1 MYNEMNFRMRIRSA
15 LSAALLAMA
24 LLCGAPGAYAAKPD
38 AAEKAA
44 QAIMDNPDYI
54 YGTGTGPDRQTA
66 MQAALGNMTTKISVN
81 IAASSSLHESET
93 INSDGSIDSNSQMQ
107 LVVKSYSAPANLEGV
122 ETIWLSDKAPEFK
135 AMTYLKRSQVEKM
148 FERRRDNVA
157 NLAREGMRA
166 EEAGKIDLAL
176 RYLYQ
181 AYVVLGSLPDAR
193 TLKVD
198 IDGTERLLSTWIP
211 EQMRD
216 ICAGVKFGIADVSKP
231 DDAGG
236 RTISLMAHY
245 KGEPV
250 TSIGFSYWRGS
261 QGQSPVLIARDGMSE
276 IEVSPTTP
284 LDPLALD
291 IEYRFPDENH
301 LVPEF
306 QPLLEGFNG
315 AGLVPNAHVTLT
327 NSAKELKSD
336 KKETQAFKEAVAAG
350 AREGVTALPRSESQA
365 YAKAIARIVEAI
377 GKKQYGGLSD
387 LFTAEGHDMF
397 DRLIHYG
404 NAKILG
410 QATRDTY
417 EFYPMKER
425 VVCRSIPMQF
435 SFEGGKRKF
444 TEDVTFTFNSDGLIE
459 SLAFGLGSVARKDIF
474 SMQGEAW
481 SDYMKMVVVTFLE
494 NYKTAFALKRL
505 DFIETMFD
513 DDAVIIVGHVVKKA
527 EKRREGDAQ
536 IIENKEH
543 VTYAR
548 KTKAEY
554 MAQLKRCF
562 ASNQFINIR
571 FANTDVG
578 AVDVG
583 EDTYG
588 IQLRQ
593 EYFSSSYGDVG
604 YLYLMVDFLNPD
616 EPIIKVRTWQPE
628 RKPDLTPNLPK
639 DSPYNGIF
647 SNGYFG

>member
-1 MYNEMNFRMRIRSA
+1 MTLILALALPSVWTGVASA
-15 LSAALLAMA
+15 DNRAS
-24 LLCGAPGAYAAKPD
+24 
-38 AAEKAA
+38 KAQQTA
-44 QAIMDNPDYI
+44 DAIMADDSYI
-54 YGTGTGPDRQTA
+54 YGNGVGNDRQEA
-66 MQAALGNMTTKISVN
+66 MQSALADMIGKISVN
-81 IAASSSLHESET
+81 IASSSSYTADET
-93 INSDGSIDSNSQMQ
+93 MHGDGSIDSNNRMSM
-107 LVVKSYSAPANLEGV
+107 VIKSYSAPANLEGV
-122 ETIWLSDKAPEFK
+122 ESVWLSDKAPDFRV
-135 AMTYLKRSQVEKM
+135 MTYLKRSQVEKM

-157 NLAREGMRA
+157 NLVREGIRA
-166 EEAGKIDLAL
+166 EEGGKIDLAL
-176 RYLYQ
+176 RYLYH
-181 AYVVLGSLPDAR
+181 AYAILGSLPDAR
-193 TLKVD
+193 SLTVD
-198 IDGTERLLSTWIP
+198 IDGTPRLLSAWIP

-216 ICAGVKFGIADVSKP
+216 ICAGVRFGIAEVSKP

-236 RTISLMAHY
+236 RTVSIMAHY
-245 KGEPV
+245 KDEPV
-250 TSIGFSYWRGS
+250 TSIGFSYWRGP
-261 QGQSPVLIARDGMSE
+261 QGQSPVLTARDGMSE
-276 IEVSPTTP
+276 IEVGPATP

-306 QPLLEGFNG
+306 EPLLDSFNG
-315 AGLVPNAHVTLT
+315 AGLVPNAHVTLAK
-327 NSAKELKSD
+327 SAKALKSD
-336 KKETQAFKEAVAAG
+336 KQETKAFKEAVSAG
-350 AREGVTALPRSESQA
+350 ADEGISVTSKEESA
-365 YAKAIARIVEAI
+365 PCVGAMEKIVYAIVN
-377 GKKQYGGLSD
+377 KKYDGIKE
-387 LFTAEGHDMF
+387 LFTDEGYSMF
-397 DRLIHYG
+397 ESLIHYG
-404 NAKILG
+404 NARILG
-410 QATRDTY
+410 KATRDTY
-417 EFYPMKER
+417 GFYPMKDR
-425 VVCRSIPMQF
+425 TVCRSIPMQF

-494 NYKTAFALKRL
+494 NYRTAFALKRL

-527 EKRREGDAQ
+527 EKRRVGDAE

-548 KTKAEY
+548 KSKAEY
-554 MAQLKRCF
+554 LAQLKRCF
-562 ASNQFINIR
+562 ASNQFVNIR
-571 FANTDVG
+571 FANTEVG

-639 DSPYNGIF
+639 DSPYSGIF

>member
-1 MYNEMNFRMRIRSA
+1 MKRNLITLTLALALPSLWGGMAFAAGSSKADLAAQKIIEDDSYVHGIGVGADRQEAMQSA
-15 LSAALLAMA
+15 LADMI
-24 LLCGAPGAYAAKPD
+24 G
-38 AAEKAA
+38 
-44 QAIMDNPDYI
+44 
-54 YGTGTGPDRQTA
+54 
-66 MQAALGNMTTKISVN
+66 KISVN
-81 IAASSSLHESET
+81 ITSSSSYTGSESL
-93 INSDGSIDSNSQMQ
+93 NADGSTDSKSQMQ
-107 LVVKSYSAPANLEGV
+107 TMIKSYSAPANLEGV
-122 ETIWLSDKAPEFK
+122 ESLWLSDKAPDFRV
-135 AMTYLKRSQVEKM
+135 MTYLKRTEVEKM
-148 FERRRDNVA
+148 FERRRDNVS
-157 NLAREGMRA
+157 NLVREGMRA
-166 EEAGKIDLAL
+166 EDGGKIDLAL

-181 AYVVLGSLPDAR
+181 AYVILGSLPDSRSFKAN
-193 TLKVD
+193 
-198 IDGTERLLSTWIP
+198 IDGTQRLLSTWIP

-216 ICAGVKFGIADVSKP
+216 ICANVKFGIAEVSKP

-236 RTISLMAHY
+236 RTVSIMAHY

-261 QGQSPVLIARDGMSE
+261 QGQSPILTARDGMSE
-276 IEVSPTTP
+276 IEITPTTP

-306 QPLLEGFNG
+306 QPLLEAFNG
-315 AGLVPNAHVTLT
+315 AGLVQNAHVSLT
-327 NSAKELKSD
+327 ENARGLKTD
-336 KKETQAFKEAVAAG
+336 KKEALAFKEAVSAG
-350 AREGVTALPRSESQA
+350 ASEGINVVSREECAPYVGAMEQIVN
-365 YAKAIARIVEAI
+365 AILN
-377 GKKQYGGLSD
+377 KKYVGIKD
-387 LFTAEGHDMF
+387 LFTEEGYNMF
-397 DRLIHYG
+397 ESLIHYG

-410 QATRDTY
+410 KATRDTY
-417 EFYPMKER
+417 GFYPMKER

-444 TEDVTFTFNSDGLIE
+444 TEDVTFTFNEEGLVE

-474 SMQGEAW
+474 AMEGEAW
-481 SDYMKMVVVTFLE
+481 TDYMKMVVATFLE

-513 DDAVIIVGHVVKKA
+513 DDAVIIVGHVVKKL
-527 EKRREGDAQ
+527 EKRREGDAN

-548 KTKAEY
+548 KTKTEY
-554 MAQLKRCF
+554 IDQLKRCF
-562 ASNQFINIR
+562 NSNQFINIR

>member
-1 MYNEMNFRMRIRSA
+1 MKRFVMTLILALALPSVWTGVASA
-15 LSAALLAMA
+15 DNRAS
-24 LLCGAPGAYAAKPD
+24 
-38 AAEKAA
+38 KAQQTA
-44 QAIMDNPDYI
+44 DAIMADDSYI
-54 YGTGTGPDRQTA
+54 YGNGVGNDRQEA
-66 MQAALGNMTTKISVN
+66 MQSALADMIGKISVN
-81 IAASSSLHESET
+81 IASSSSYTADET
-93 INSDGSIDSNSQMQ
+93 MHGDGSIDSNNRMSM
-107 LVVKSYSAPANLEGV
+107 VIKSYSAPANLEGV
-122 ETIWLSDKAPEFK
+122 ESVWLSDKAPDFRV
-135 AMTYLKRSQVEKM
+135 MTYLKRSQVEKM

-157 NLAREGMRA
+157 NLVREGIRA
-166 EEAGKIDLAL
+166 EEGGKIDLAL
-176 RYLYQ
+176 RYLYH
-181 AYVVLGSLPDAR
+181 AYAILGSLPDAR
-193 TLKVD
+193 SLTVD
-198 IDGTERLLSTWIP
+198 IDGTPRLLSAWIP

-216 ICAGVKFGIADVSKP
+216 ICAGVRFGIAEVSKP

-236 RTISLMAHY
+236 RTVSIMAHY
-245 KGEPV
+245 KDEPV
-250 TSIGFSYWRGS
+250 TSIGFSYWRGP
-261 QGQSPVLIARDGMSE
+261 QGQSPVLTARDGMSE
-276 IEVSPTTP
+276 IEVGPATP

-306 QPLLEGFNG
+306 EPLLDSFNG
-315 AGLVPNAHVTLT
+315 AGLVPNAHVTLAK
-327 NSAKELKSD
+327 SAKALKSD
-336 KKETQAFKEAVAAG
+336 KQETKAFKEAVSAG
-350 AREGVTALPRSESQA
+350 ADEGISVTSKEESA
-365 YAKAIARIVEAI
+365 PCVGAMEKIVYAIVN
-377 GKKQYGGLSD
+377 KKYDGIKE
-387 LFTAEGHDMF
+387 LFTDEGYSMF
-397 DRLIHYG
+397 ESLIHYG
-404 NAKILG
+404 NARILG
-410 QATRDTY
+410 KATRDTY
-417 EFYPMKER
+417 GFYPMKDR
-425 VVCRSIPMQF
+425 TVCRSIPMQF

-494 NYKTAFALKRL
+494 NYRTAFALKRL

-527 EKRREGDAQ
+527 EKRRVGDAE

-548 KTKAEY
+548 KSKAEY
-554 MAQLKRCF
+554 LAQLKRCF
-562 ASNQFINIR
+562 ASNQFVNIR
-571 FANTDVG
+571 FANTEVG

-616 EPIIKVRTWQPE
+616 EPIIKIRTWQPE

-639 DSPYNGIF
+639 DSPYSGIF

>member
-1 MYNEMNFRMRIRSA
+1 MILALALPSVWTGVASA
-15 LSAALLAMA
+15 DNRAS
-24 LLCGAPGAYAAKPD
+24 
-38 AAEKAA
+38 KAQQTA
-44 QAIMDNPDYI
+44 DAIMADDSYI
-54 YGTGTGPDRQTA
+54 YGNGVGNDRQEA
-66 MQAALGNMTTKISVN
+66 MQSALADMIGKISVN
-81 IAASSSLHESET
+81 IASSSSYTADET
-93 INSDGSIDSNSQMQ
+93 MHGDGSIDSNNRMSM
-107 LVVKSYSAPANLEGV
+107 VIKSYSAPANLEGV
-122 ETIWLSDKAPEFK
+122 ESVWLSDKAPDFRV
-135 AMTYLKRSQVEKM
+135 MTYLKRSQVEKM

-157 NLAREGMRA
+157 NLVREGIRA
-166 EEAGKIDLAL
+166 EEGGKIDLAL
-176 RYLYQ
+176 RYLYH
-181 AYVVLGSLPDAR
+181 AYAILGSLPDAR
-193 TLKVD
+193 SLTVD
-198 IDGTERLLSTWIP
+198 IDGTPRLLSAWIP

-216 ICAGVKFGIADVSKP
+216 ICAGVRFGIAEVSKP

-236 RTISLMAHY
+236 RTVSIMAHY
-245 KGEPV
+245 KDEPV
-250 TSIGFSYWRGS
+250 TSIGFSYWRGP
-261 QGQSPVLIARDGMSE
+261 QGQSPVLTARDGMSE
-276 IEVSPTTP
+276 IEVGPATP

-306 QPLLEGFNG
+306 EPLLDSFNG
-315 AGLVPNAHVTLT
+315 AGLVPNAHVTLAK
-327 NSAKELKSD
+327 SAKALKSD
-336 KKETQAFKEAVAAG
+336 KQETKAFKEAVSAG
-350 AREGVTALPRSESQA
+350 ADEGISVTSKEESA
-365 YAKAIARIVEAI
+365 PCVGAMEKIVYAIVN
-377 GKKQYGGLSD
+377 KKYDGIKE
-387 LFTAEGHDMF
+387 LFTDEGYSMF
-397 DRLIHYG
+397 ESLIHYG
-404 NAKILG
+404 NARILG
-410 QATRDTY
+410 KATRDTY
-417 EFYPMKER
+417 GFYPMKDR
-425 VVCRSIPMQF
+425 TVCRSIPMQF

-474 SMQGEAW
+474 SMQGDAW

-494 NYKTAFALKRL
+494 NYRTAFALKRL

-527 EKRREGDAQ
+527 EKRRVGDAE

-548 KTKAEY
+548 KSKTEY
-554 MAQLKRCF
+554 LAQLKRCF
-562 ASNQFINIR
+562 ASNQFVNIR
-571 FANTDVG
+571 FANTEVG

-639 DSPYNGIF
+639 DSPYSGIF

>member
-1 MYNEMNFRMRIRSA
+1 MTLILALALPSVWTGVASA
-15 LSAALLAMA
+15 DNRAS
-24 LLCGAPGAYAAKPD
+24 
-38 AAEKAA
+38 KAQQTA
-44 QAIMDNPDYI
+44 DAIMADDSYI
-54 YGTGTGPDRQTA
+54 YGNGVGNDRQEA
-66 MQAALGNMTTKISVN
+66 MQSALADMIGKISVN
-81 IAASSSLHESET
+81 IASSSSYTADET
-93 INSDGSIDSNSQMQ
+93 MHGDGSIDSNNRMSM
-107 LVVKSYSAPANLEGV
+107 VIKSYSAPANLEGV
-122 ETIWLSDKAPEFK
+122 ESVWLSDKAPDFRV
-135 AMTYLKRSQVEKM
+135 MTYLKRSQVEKM

-157 NLAREGMRA
+157 NLVREGIRA
-166 EEAGKIDLAL
+166 EEGGKIDLAL
-176 RYLYQ
+176 RYLYH
-181 AYVVLGSLPDAR
+181 AYAILGSLPDAR
-193 TLKVD
+193 SLTVD
-198 IDGTERLLSTWIP
+198 IDGTPRLLSAWIP

-216 ICAGVKFGIADVSKP
+216 ICAGVRFGIAEVSKP

-236 RTISLMAHY
+236 RTVSIMAHY
-245 KGEPV
+245 KDEPV
-250 TSIGFSYWRGS
+250 TSIGFSYWRGP
-261 QGQSPVLIARDGMSE
+261 QGQSPVLTARDGMSE
-276 IEVSPTTP
+276 IEVGPATP

-306 QPLLEGFNG
+306 EPLLDSFNG
-315 AGLVPNAHVTLT
+315 AGLVPNAHVTLAK
-327 NSAKELKSD
+327 SAKALKSD
-336 KKETQAFKEAVAAG
+336 KQETKAFKEAVSAG
-350 AREGVTALPRSESQA
+350 ADEGISVTSKEESA
-365 YAKAIARIVEAI
+365 PCVGAMEKIVYAIVN
-377 GKKQYGGLSD
+377 KKYDGIKE
-387 LFTAEGHDMF
+387 LFTDEGYSMF
-397 DRLIHYG
+397 ESLIHYG
-404 NAKILG
+404 NARILG
-410 QATRDTY
+410 KATRDTY
-417 EFYPMKER
+417 GFYPMKDR
-425 VVCRSIPMQF
+425 TVCRSIPMQF

-474 SMQGEAW
+474 SMQGDAW

-494 NYKTAFALKRL
+494 NYRTAFALKRL

-527 EKRREGDAQ
+527 EKRRVGDAE

-548 KTKAEY
+548 KSKTEY
-554 MAQLKRCF
+554 LAQLKRCF
-562 ASNQFINIR
+562 ASNQFVNIR
-571 FANTDVG
+571 FANTEVG

-639 DSPYNGIF
+639 DSPYSGIF

>member
-1 MYNEMNFRMRIRSA
+1 MILALALPSVWTGVASA
-15 LSAALLAMA
+15 DNRAS
-24 LLCGAPGAYAAKPD
+24 
-38 AAEKAA
+38 KAQQTA
-44 QAIMDNPDYI
+44 DAIMADDSYI
-54 YGTGTGPDRQTA
+54 YGNGVGNDRQEA
-66 MQAALGNMTTKISVN
+66 MQSALADMIGKISVN
-81 IAASSSLHESET
+81 IASSSSYTADET
-93 INSDGSIDSNSQMQ
+93 MHGDGSIDSNNRMSM
-107 LVVKSYSAPANLEGV
+107 VIKSYSAPANLEGV
-122 ETIWLSDKAPEFK
+122 ESVWLSDKAPDFRV
-135 AMTYLKRSQVEKM
+135 MTYLKRSQVEKM

-157 NLAREGMRA
+157 NLVREGIRA
-166 EEAGKIDLAL
+166 EEGGKIDLAL
-176 RYLYQ
+176 RYLYH
-181 AYVVLGSLPDAR
+181 AYAILGSLPDAR
-193 TLKVD
+193 SLTVD
-198 IDGTERLLSTWIP
+198 IDGTPRLLSAWIP

-216 ICAGVKFGIADVSKP
+216 ICAGVRFGIAEVSKP

-236 RTISLMAHY
+236 RTVSIMAHY
-245 KGEPV
+245 KDEPV
-250 TSIGFSYWRGS
+250 TSIGFSYWRGP
-261 QGQSPVLIARDGMSE
+261 QGQSPVLTARDGMSE
-276 IEVSPTTP
+276 IEVGPATP

-306 QPLLEGFNG
+306 EPLLDSFNG
-315 AGLVPNAHVTLT
+315 AGLVPNAHVTLAK
-327 NSAKELKSD
+327 SAKALKSD
-336 KKETQAFKEAVAAG
+336 KQETKAFKEAVSAG
-350 AREGVTALPRSESQA
+350 ADEGISVTSKEESA
-365 YAKAIARIVEAI
+365 PCVGAMEKIVYAIVN
-377 GKKQYGGLSD
+377 KKYDGIKE
-387 LFTAEGHDMF
+387 LFTDEGYSMF
-397 DRLIHYG
+397 ESLIHYG
-404 NAKILG
+404 NARILG
-410 QATRDTY
+410 KATRDTY
-417 EFYPMKER
+417 GFYPMKDR
-425 VVCRSIPMQF
+425 TVCRSIPMQF

-494 NYKTAFALKRL
+494 NYRTAFALKRL

-527 EKRREGDAQ
+527 EKRRVGDAE

-548 KTKAEY
+548 KSKTEY
-554 MAQLKRCF
+554 LAQLKRCF
-562 ASNQFINIR
+562 ASNQFVNIR
-571 FANTDVG
+571 FANTEVG

-639 DSPYNGIF
+639 DSPYSGIF

>member
-1 MYNEMNFRMRIRSA
+1 MKKTIIALISAIVLSSLWGGKALAYSRLSKQEEAANKIMNS
-15 LSAALLAMA
+15 
-24 LLCGAPGAYAAKPD
+24 G
-38 AAEKAA
+38 
-44 QAIMDNPDYI
+44 DYLF
-54 YGTGTGPDRQTA
+54 GTGTGSDRQEA
-66 MQAALGNMTTKISVN
+66 MQAALAEMIGKISVN
-81 IAASSSLHESET
+81 IQSSSDYSAKDVMRA
-93 INSDGSIDSNSQMQ
+93 DGSLDSQSSMST
-107 LVVKSYSAPANLEGV
+107 VIKSYSAPANLEGV
-122 ETIWLSDKAPEFK
+122 ESIWLSDKAPEYK
-135 AMTYLKRSQVEKM
+135 VMTYLRHSQVEKM
-148 FERRRDNVA
+148 FERRRDNIS
-157 NLAREGMRA
+157 NLVREGMRA

-181 AYVVLGSLPDAR
+181 AYVILGSLPDAR
-193 TLKVD
+193 TFKTNV
-198 IDGTERLLSTWIP
+198 DGTPRLLTTWIP

-216 ICAGVKFGIADVSKP
+216 ICANVRFGIAEVSKP

-236 RTISLMAHY
+236 RTVSIMAHY
-245 KGEPV
+245 KGKPA

-261 QGQSPVLIARDGMSE
+261 QGQSPIITARDGMAE
-276 IEVSPTTP
+276 IEVGPTTP
-284 LDPLALD
+284 LDPLALGV
-291 IEYRFPDENH
+291 EYRFADENH

-306 QPLLEGFNG
+306 QPLLEAFNG
-315 AGLVPNAHVTLT
+315 AGLVPDSHVTLAET
-327 NSAKELKSD
+327 AKALKSD
-336 KKETQAFKEAVAAG
+336 KKEAQAFKEALAAG
-350 AREGVTALPRSESQA
+350 AHEGISVVSKTESA
-365 YAKAIARIVEAI
+365 GYVGAMEKIVYSI
-377 GKKQYGGLSD
+377 INRNYSGIRN
-387 LFTAEGHDMF
+387 LFTEEGFGMF
-397 DRLIHYG
+397 ENLIHYG

-410 QATRDTY
+410 KATRDTY

-444 TEDVTFTFNSDGLIE
+444 TEDVTFTFNQDGLIE
-459 SLAFGLGSVARKDIF
+459 SLAFGLGSEARKDVF
-474 SMQGEAW
+474 AMQGEAW

-505 DFIETMFD
+505 DFIETLFD
-513 DDAVIIVGHVVKKA
+513 DDAVIIVGHVVRKLEKK
-527 EKRREGDAQ
+527 REGDTN

-554 MAQLKRCF
+554 MEQLKRCF

-571 FANTDVG
+571 FANTEVG

-616 EPIIKVRTWQPE
+616 EPVIKVRTWQPE

>member
-1 MYNEMNFRMRIRSA
+1 MKRFVMTLILALALPSVWTGVASA
-15 LSAALLAMA
+15 DNRAS
-24 LLCGAPGAYAAKPD
+24 
-38 AAEKAA
+38 KAQQTA
-44 QAIMDNPDYI
+44 DAIMADDSYI
-54 YGTGTGPDRQTA
+54 YGNGVGNDRQEA
-66 MQAALGNMTTKISVN
+66 MQSALADMIGKISVN
-81 IAASSSLHESET
+81 IASSSSYTADET
-93 INSDGSIDSNSQMQ
+93 MHGDGSIDSNNRMSM
-107 LVVKSYSAPANLEGV
+107 VIKSYSAPANLEGV
-122 ETIWLSDKAPEFK
+122 ESVWLSDKAPDFRV
-135 AMTYLKRSQVEKM
+135 MTYLKRSQVEKM

-157 NLAREGMRA
+157 NLVREGIRA
-166 EEAGKIDLAL
+166 EEGGKIDLAL
-176 RYLYQ
+176 RYLYH
-181 AYVVLGSLPDAR
+181 AYAILGSLPDAR
-193 TLKVD
+193 SLTVD
-198 IDGTERLLSTWIP
+198 IDGTPRLLSAWIP

-216 ICAGVKFGIADVSKP
+216 ICAGVRFGIAEVSKP

-236 RTISLMAHY
+236 RTVSIMAHY
-245 KGEPV
+245 KDEPV
-250 TSIGFSYWRGS
+250 TSIGFSYWRGP
-261 QGQSPVLIARDGMSE
+261 QGQSPVLTARDGMSE
-276 IEVSPTTP
+276 IEVGPATP

-306 QPLLEGFNG
+306 EPLLDSFNG
-315 AGLVPNAHVTLT
+315 AGLVPNAHVTLAK
-327 NSAKELKSD
+327 SAKALKSD
-336 KKETQAFKEAVAAG
+336 KQETKAFKEAVSAG
-350 AREGVTALPRSESQA
+350 ADEGISVTSKEESA
-365 YAKAIARIVEAI
+365 PCVGAMEKIVYAIVN
-377 GKKQYGGLSD
+377 KKYDGIKE
-387 LFTAEGHDMF
+387 LFTDEGYSMF
-397 DRLIHYG
+397 ESLIHYG
-404 NAKILG
+404 NARILG
-410 QATRDTY
+410 KATRDTY
-417 EFYPMKER
+417 GFYPMKDR
-425 VVCRSIPMQF
+425 TVCRSIPMQF

-494 NYKTAFALKRL
+494 NYRTAFALKRL

-527 EKRREGDAQ
+527 EKRRVGDAE

-548 KTKAEY
+548 KSKAEY
-554 MAQLKRCF
+554 LAQLKRCL
-562 ASNQFINIR
+562 ASNQFVNIR
-571 FANTDVG
+571 FANTEVG

-639 DSPYNGIF
+639 DSPYSGIF

>member
-1 MYNEMNFRMRIRSA
+1 MIMGIKSMVSGVVLVVSLFCSGTASA
-15 LSAALLAMA
+15 DRQSPANQEN
-24 LLCGAPGAYAAKPD
+24 
-38 AAEKAA
+38 AE
-44 QAIMDNPDYI
+44 AIMANDDYI
-54 YGTGTGPDRQTA
+54 YGIGIGGDRQTA
-66 MQAALGNMTTKISVN
+66 MQMALADMTSKISVN
-81 IAASSSLHESET
+81 ISSSASLSESEN
-93 INSDGSIDSNSQMQ
+93 ISNDGSIDSQTQMRM
-107 LVVKSYSAPANLEGV
+107 VVKSYSAPANLEGV
-122 ETIWLSDKAPEFK
+122 ESIWLCEQAPEYK
-135 AMTYLKRSQVEKM
+135 VMTYLKRTDVEKM

-157 NLAREGMRA
+157 NLVREGMRA
-166 EEAGKIDLAL
+166 EDAGKIDLAL

-181 AYVVLGSLPDAR
+181 AYVVLGSLPDSR
-193 TLKVD
+193 TFTVD
-198 IDGTERLLSTWIP
+198 IDGSKRLLSTWIP

-216 ICAGVKFGIADVSKP
+216 ICAEVKFGIADVSKP

-261 QGQSPVLIARDGMSE
+261 QGQSPILTARDGMSE

-284 LDPLALD
+284 LNPLALD
-291 IEYRFPDENH
+291 IEYRFEDENH

-306 QPLLEGFNG
+306 QPLLEVFNG
-315 AGLVPNAHVTLT
+315 AGLVPNAHVALT
-327 NSAKELKSD
+327 NNAKDLKSD
-336 KKETQAFKEAVAAG
+336 KKEAQAFKEAVAAG
-350 AREGVTALPRSESQA
+350 TREGVVALPHEKSLA
-365 YAKAIARIVEAI
+365 YAKAISRIVEAI
-377 GKKQYGGLSD
+377 STHHYSGLDD
-387 LFTAEGHDMF
+387 LFTAEGYDMF

-404 NAKILG
+404 NARILG
-410 QATRDTY
+410 KATRETY

-435 SFEGGKRKF
+435 NFEGGKRKF
-444 TEDVTFTFNSDGLIE
+444 TEDVTFTFNSEGLIE

-474 SMQGEAW
+474 SMRGEAW

-494 NYKTAFALKRL
+494 NYKTAVALKRL

-527 EKRREGDAQ
+527 TTRRIGDAQ
-536 IIENKEH
+536 IIDNKEH

-548 KTKAEY
+548 KTKSEY

-639 DSPYNGIF
+639 NSPYNGIF

>member
-1 MYNEMNFRMRIRSA
+1 MKRFVMTLILALALPSVWTGVASA
-15 LSAALLAMA
+15 DNRAS
-24 LLCGAPGAYAAKPD
+24 
-38 AAEKAA
+38 KAQQTA
-44 QAIMDNPDYI
+44 DAIMADDSYI
-54 YGTGTGPDRQTA
+54 YGNGVGNDHQEA
-66 MQAALGNMTTKISVN
+66 MQSALADMIGKISVN
-81 IAASSSLHESET
+81 IASSSSYTADET
-93 INSDGSIDSNSQMQ
+93 MHGDGSIDSNNRMSM
-107 LVVKSYSAPANLEGV
+107 VIKSYSAPANLEGV
-122 ETIWLSDKAPEFK
+122 ESVWLSDKAPDFRV
-135 AMTYLKRSQVEKM
+135 MTYLKRSQVEKM

-157 NLAREGMRA
+157 NLVREGIRA
-166 EEAGKIDLAL
+166 EEGGKIDLAL
-176 RYLYQ
+176 RYLYH
-181 AYVVLGSLPDAR
+181 AYAILGSLPDAR
-193 TLKVD
+193 SLTVD
-198 IDGTERLLSTWIP
+198 IDGTPRLLSAWIP

-216 ICAGVKFGIADVSKP
+216 ICAGVRFGIAEVSKP

-236 RTISLMAHY
+236 RTVSIMAHY
-245 KGEPV
+245 KDEPV
-250 TSIGFSYWRGS
+250 TSIGFSYWRGP
-261 QGQSPVLIARDGMSE
+261 QGQSPVLTARDGMSE
-276 IEVSPTTP
+276 IEVGPATP

-306 QPLLEGFNG
+306 EPLLDSFNG
-315 AGLVPNAHVTLT
+315 AGLVPNAHVTLAK
-327 NSAKELKSD
+327 SAKALKSD
-336 KKETQAFKEAVAAG
+336 KQETKAFKEAVSAG
-350 AREGVTALPRSESQA
+350 ADEGISVTSKEESA
-365 YAKAIARIVEAI
+365 PCVGAMEKIVYAIVN
-377 GKKQYGGLSD
+377 KKYDGIKE
-387 LFTAEGHDMF
+387 LFTDEGYSMF
-397 DRLIHYG
+397 ESLIHYG
-404 NAKILG
+404 NARILG
-410 QATRDTY
+410 KATRDTY
-417 EFYPMKER
+417 GFYPMKDR
-425 VVCRSIPMQF
+425 TVCRSIPMQF

-494 NYKTAFALKRL
+494 NYRTAFALKRL

-527 EKRREGDAQ
+527 EKRRVGDAE

-548 KTKAEY
+548 KSKAEY
-554 MAQLKRCF
+554 LAQLKRCF
-562 ASNQFINIR
+562 ASNQFVNIR
-571 FANTDVG
+571 FANTEVG

-639 DSPYNGIF
+639 DSPYSGIF

>member
-1 MYNEMNFRMRIRSA
+1 MTLILALALPSVWTGVASA
-15 LSAALLAMA
+15 DNRAS
-24 LLCGAPGAYAAKPD
+24 
-38 AAEKAA
+38 KAQQTA
-44 QAIMDNPDYI
+44 DAIMADDSYI
-54 YGTGTGPDRQTA
+54 YGNGVGNDRQEA
-66 MQAALGNMTTKISVN
+66 MQSALADMIGKISVN
-81 IAASSSLHESET
+81 IASSSSYTADET
-93 INSDGSIDSNSQMQ
+93 MHGDGSIDSNNRMSM
-107 LVVKSYSAPANLEGV
+107 VIKSYSAPANLEGV
-122 ETIWLSDKAPEFK
+122 ESVWLSDKAPDFRV
-135 AMTYLKRSQVEKM
+135 MTYLKRSQVEKM

-157 NLAREGMRA
+157 NLVREGIRA
-166 EEAGKIDLAL
+166 EEGGKIDLAL
-176 RYLYQ
+176 RYLYH
-181 AYVVLGSLPDAR
+181 AYAILGSLPDAR
-193 TLKVD
+193 SLTVD
-198 IDGTERLLSTWIP
+198 IDGTPRLLSAWIP

-216 ICAGVKFGIADVSKP
+216 ICAGVRFGIAEVSKP

-236 RTISLMAHY
+236 RTVSIMAHY
-245 KGEPV
+245 KDEPV
-250 TSIGFSYWRGS
+250 TSIGFSYWRGP
-261 QGQSPVLIARDGMSE
+261 QGQSPVLTARDGMSE
-276 IEVSPTTP
+276 IEVGPATP

-306 QPLLEGFNG
+306 EPLLDSFNG
-315 AGLVPNAHVTLT
+315 AGLVPNAHVTLAK
-327 NSAKELKSD
+327 SAKALKSD
-336 KKETQAFKEAVAAG
+336 KQETKAFKEAVSAG
-350 AREGVTALPRSESQA
+350 ADEGISVTSKEESA
-365 YAKAIARIVEAI
+365 PCVGAMEKIVYAIVN
-377 GKKQYGGLSD
+377 KKYDGIKE
-387 LFTAEGHDMF
+387 LFTDEGYSMF
-397 DRLIHYG
+397 ESLIHYG
-404 NAKILG
+404 NARILG
-410 QATRDTY
+410 KATRDTY
-417 EFYPMKER
+417 GFYPMKDR
-425 VVCRSIPMQF
+425 AVCRSIPMQF

-494 NYKTAFALKRL
+494 NYRTAFALKRL

-527 EKRREGDAQ
+527 EKRRVGDAE

-548 KTKAEY
+548 KSKAEY
-554 MAQLKRCF
+554 LAQLKRCF
-562 ASNQFINIR
+562 ASNQFVNIR
-571 FANTDVG
+571 FANTEVG

-639 DSPYNGIF
+639 DSPYSGIF

>member
-1 MYNEMNFRMRIRSA
+1 MYAVSA
-15 LSAALLAMA
+15 PW
-24 LLCGAPGAYAAKPD
+24 GGTAYAGNRNEQ
-38 AAEKAA
+38 AEQTA
-44 QAIMDNPDYI
+44 QKIMDDDNYL
-54 YGTGTGPDRQTA
+54 YGTGTGADRQEA
-66 MQAALGNMTTKISVN
+66 MQAALSEMIGKISVN
-81 IAASSSLHESET
+81 ISSSSTYTADET
-93 INSDGSIDSNSQMQ
+93 MHGDGSIDSNNRMQM
-107 LVVKSYSAPANLEGV
+107 VIKSYSAPANLEGV
-122 ETIWLSDKAPEFK
+122 ESIWLSDKSPEFRV
-135 AMTYLKRSQVEKM
+135 MTYLKRSQVEKM

-157 NLAREGMRA
+157 NLVREGIRA
-166 EEAGKIDLAL
+166 EEGGKIDLAL

-181 AYVVLGSLPDAR
+181 AYAILGSLPDSR
-193 TLKVD
+193 SLTVD
-198 IDGTERLLSTWIP
+198 IDGTPRLLSTWIP

-216 ICAGVKFGIADVSKP
+216 ICAGVTFGIAEVSKP

-236 RTISLMAHY
+236 RTVSIMAHY

-250 TSIGFSYWRGS
+250 TSVGFSYWRGP
-261 QGQSPVLIARDGMSE
+261 QGQSPVITARDGMSE
-276 IEVSPTTP
+276 IEVGPTTP

-306 QPLLEGFNG
+306 EPLLDSFNG
-315 AGLVPNAHVTLT
+315 AGLVPNAHVTLAE
-327 NSAKELKSD
+327 NAKALKSD
-336 KKETQAFKEAVAAG
+336 KQETKAFKEAVSAG
-350 AREGVTALPRSESQA
+350 AHEGISVVSKEESAA
-365 YAKAIARIVEAI
+365 YVGAMESIVYAIVNKNYAGI
-377 GKKQYGGLSD
+377 KK
-387 LFTAEGHDMF
+387 LFTEEGYSMF
-397 DRLIHYG
+397 ESLIHYG
-404 NAKILG
+404 NARILG
-410 QATRDTY
+410 KATRDTY
-417 EFYPMKER
+417 GFYPMKDR
-425 VVCRSIPMQF
+425 TVCRSIPMQF

-459 SLAFGLGSVARKDIF
+459 SLAFGLGSVAREDIF
-474 SMQGEAW
+474 AMQGEAW

-494 NYKTAFALKRL
+494 NYRTAFALKRL

-527 EKRREGDAQ
+527 EKRRVGDAQ

-554 MAQLKRCF
+554 LAQLKRCF
-562 ASNQFINIR
+562 ASNQFVNIR
-571 FANTDVG
+571 FANTEVG

>member
-1 MYNEMNFRMRIRSA
+1 MILALALPSVWTGVASA
-15 LSAALLAMA
+15 DNRAS
-24 LLCGAPGAYAAKPD
+24 
-38 AAEKAA
+38 KAQQTA
-44 QAIMDNPDYI
+44 DAIMADDSYI
-54 YGTGTGPDRQTA
+54 YGNGVGNDRQEA
-66 MQAALGNMTTKISVN
+66 MQSALADMIGKISVN
-81 IAASSSLHESET
+81 IASSSSYTADET
-93 INSDGSIDSNSQMQ
+93 MHGDGSIDSNNRMSM
-107 LVVKSYSAPANLEGV
+107 VIKSYSAPANLEGV
-122 ETIWLSDKAPEFK
+122 ESVWLSDKAPDFRV
-135 AMTYLKRSQVEKM
+135 MTYLKRSQVEKM

-157 NLAREGMRA
+157 NLVREGIRA
-166 EEAGKIDLAL
+166 EEGGKIDLAL
-176 RYLYQ
+176 RYLYH
-181 AYVVLGSLPDAR
+181 AYAILGSLPDAR
-193 TLKVD
+193 SLTVD
-198 IDGTERLLSTWIP
+198 IDGTPRLLSAWIP

-216 ICAGVKFGIADVSKP
+216 ICAGVRFGIAEVSKP

-236 RTISLMAHY
+236 RTVSIMAHY
-245 KGEPV
+245 KDEPV
-250 TSIGFSYWRGS
+250 TSIGFSYWRGP
-261 QGQSPVLIARDGMSE
+261 QGQSPVLTARDGMSE
-276 IEVSPTTP
+276 IEVGPATP

-306 QPLLEGFNG
+306 EPLLDSFNG
-315 AGLVPNAHVTLT
+315 AGLVPNAHVTLAK
-327 NSAKELKSD
+327 SAKALKSD
-336 KKETQAFKEAVAAG
+336 KQETKAFKEAVSAG
-350 AREGVTALPRSESQA
+350 ADEGISVTSKEESA
-365 YAKAIARIVEAI
+365 PCVGAMEKIVYAIVN
-377 GKKQYGGLSD
+377 KKYDGIKE
-387 LFTAEGHDMF
+387 LFTDEGYSMF
-397 DRLIHYG
+397 ESLIHYG
-404 NAKILG
+404 NARILG
-410 QATRDTY
+410 KATRDTY
-417 EFYPMKER
+417 GFYPMKDR
-425 VVCRSIPMQF
+425 TVCRSIPMQF

-474 SMQGEAW
+474 SMQGDAW

-494 NYKTAFALKRL
+494 NYRTAFALKRL

-527 EKRREGDAQ
+527 EKRRVGDAE

-548 KTKAEY
+548 KSKTEY
-554 MAQLKRCF
+554 LAQLKRCF
-562 ASNQFINIR
+562 ASNQFVNIR
-571 FANTDVG
+571 FANTEVG

-604 YLYLMVDFLNPD
+604 YLYLMVDYLNPD

-639 DSPYNGIF
+639 DSPYSGIF

>member
-1 MYNEMNFRMRIRSA
+1 MIKTKVITLIALVMASFAGSHASA
-15 LSAALLAMA
+15 DTPLT
-24 LLCGAPGAYAAKPD
+24 
-38 AAEKAA
+38 AAEQKA
-44 QAIMDNPDYI
+44 QRIMESDGYL
-54 YGTGTGPDRQTA
+54 YGMGTGADRQEA
-66 MQAALGNMTTKISVN
+66 MQYALHDMISKISVN
-81 IAASSSLHESET
+81 ISSSSSMSSTET
-93 INSDGSIDSNSQMQ
+93 LGSDGVLDSQNRMQM
-107 LVVKSYSAPANLEGV
+107 VIKSYSAPANLEGV
-122 ETIWLSDKAPEFK
+122 ESLWLSDKAPEYK
-135 AMTYLKRSQVEKM
+135 VMTYLKRSEVEKM

-157 NLAREGMRA
+157 NLVREGMRA
-166 EEAGKIDLAL
+166 EEAGKIDFAL

-181 AYVVLGSLPDAR
+181 AYAILGSLPDAR

-198 IDGTERLLSTWIP
+198 VDGTPRLLSTWIP

-216 ICAGVKFGIADVSKP
+216 ICAGVRFGIAEISKP

-236 RTISLMAHY
+236 RRISIMAHY
-245 KGEPV
+245 KDEPV
-250 TSIGFSYWRGS
+250 TSVGFSYWRGP
-261 QGQSPVLIARDGMSE
+261 QGQSPILTARDGMSE

-291 IEYRFPDENH
+291 IEYRFADENH

-306 QPLLEGFNG
+306 QPLLDSFNG
-315 AGLVPNAHVTLT
+315 AGLVPNAHVTLAE
-327 NSAKELKSD
+327 NAKALKVD
-336 KKETQAFKEAVAAG
+336 KKETNAFQEAIAAG
-350 AREGVTALPRSESQA
+350 ANEGVTSLAASMSKD
-365 YAKAIARIVEAI
+365 YAKAVERIVKAVETR
-377 GKKQYGGLSD
+377 QYAGLQD
-387 LFTAEGHDMF
+387 LFTQEGFEMF

-410 QATRDTY
+410 KATRDTY

-435 SFEGGKRKF
+435 SFEGGKRRF
-444 TEDVTFTFNSDGLIE
+444 TEDVTFTFNQDGLIE

-474 SMQGEAW
+474 AMQGEAW

-527 EKRREGDAQ
+527 GKQRVGDVN
-536 IIENKEH
+536 IIENQEH
-543 VTYAR
+543 VTYAL
-548 KTKAEY
+548 KTKSEY
-554 MAQLKRCF
+554 IEQLKRCF

-571 FANTDVG
+571 FANTEVG

-639 DSPYNGIF
+639 GSKYNGIF

>member
-1 MYNEMNFRMRIRSA
+1 MILALALPSVWTGVASA
-15 LSAALLAMA
+15 DNRAS
-24 LLCGAPGAYAAKPD
+24 
-38 AAEKAA
+38 KAQQTA
-44 QAIMDNPDYI
+44 DAIMADDSYI
-54 YGTGTGPDRQTA
+54 YGNGVGNDRQEA
-66 MQAALGNMTTKISVN
+66 MQSALADMIGKISVN
-81 IAASSSLHESET
+81 IASSSSYTADET
-93 INSDGSIDSNSQMQ
+93 MHGDGSIDSNNRMSM
-107 LVVKSYSAPANLEGV
+107 VIKSYSAPANLEGV
-122 ETIWLSDKAPEFK
+122 ESVWLSDKAPDFRV
-135 AMTYLKRSQVEKM
+135 MTYLKRSQVEKM

-157 NLAREGMRA
+157 NLVREGIRA
-166 EEAGKIDLAL
+166 EEGGKIDLAL
-176 RYLYQ
+176 RYLYH
-181 AYVVLGSLPDAR
+181 AYAILGSLPDAR
-193 TLKVD
+193 SLTVD
-198 IDGTERLLSTWIP
+198 IDGTPRLLSAWIP

-216 ICAGVKFGIADVSKP
+216 ICAGVRFGIAEVSKP

-236 RTISLMAHY
+236 RTVSIMAHY
-245 KGEPV
+245 KDEPV
-250 TSIGFSYWRGS
+250 TSIGFSYWRGP
-261 QGQSPVLIARDGMSE
+261 QGQSPVLTARDGMSE
-276 IEVSPTTP
+276 IEVGPATP

-306 QPLLEGFNG
+306 EPLLDSFNG
-315 AGLVPNAHVTLT
+315 AGLVPNAHVTLAK
-327 NSAKELKSD
+327 SAKALKSD
-336 KKETQAFKEAVAAG
+336 KQETKAFKEAVSAG
-350 AREGVTALPRSESQA
+350 ADEGISVTSKEESA
-365 YAKAIARIVEAI
+365 PCVGAMEKIVYAIVN
-377 GKKQYGGLSD
+377 KKYDGIKE
-387 LFTAEGHDMF
+387 LFTDEGYSMF
-397 DRLIHYG
+397 ESLIHYG
-404 NAKILG
+404 NARILG
-410 QATRDTY
+410 KATRDTY
-417 EFYPMKER
+417 GFYPMKDR
-425 VVCRSIPMQF
+425 AVCRSIPMQF

-494 NYKTAFALKRL
+494 NYRTAFALKRL

-527 EKRREGDAQ
+527 EKRRVGDAE

-548 KTKAEY
+548 KSKAEY
-554 MAQLKRCF
+554 LAQLKRCF
-562 ASNQFINIR
+562 ASNQFVNIR
-571 FANTDVG
+571 FANTEVG

-639 DSPYNGIF
+639 DSPYSGIF

>member
-1 MYNEMNFRMRIRSA
+1 
-15 LSAALLAMA
+15 
-24 LLCGAPGAYAAKPD
+24 
-38 AAEKAA
+38 
-44 QAIMDNPDYI
+44 
-54 YGTGTGPDRQTA
+54 
-66 MQAALGNMTTKISVN
+66 
-81 IAASSSLHESET
+81 
-93 INSDGSIDSNSQMQ
+93 
-107 LVVKSYSAPANLEGV
+107 
-122 ETIWLSDKAPEFK
+122 
-135 AMTYLKRSQVEKM
+135 M

-157 NLAREGMRA
+157 NLVREGIRA
-166 EEAGKIDLAL
+166 EEGGKIDLAL
-176 RYLYQ
+176 RYLYH
-181 AYVVLGSLPDAR
+181 AYVILGSLPDAR
-193 TLKVD
+193 SFEAK
-198 IDGTERLLSTWIP
+198 IDGTPRLLSTWIP

-216 ICAGVKFGIADVSKP
+216 ICANVRFGIAEVSKP

-236 RTISLMAHY
+236 KTVSIMAHY
-245 KGEPV
+245 KAEPA

-261 QGQSPVLIARDGMSE
+261 QGQSPVITARDGMAE
-276 IEVSPTTP
+276 IEVTPTTP

-306 QPLLEGFNG
+306 QPLLEAFNG
-315 AGLVPNAHVTLT
+315 AGFIPNAHVSLT
-327 NSAKELKSD
+327 DNAKGLKSD
-336 KKETQAFKEAVAAG
+336 KKEAQAFKEAVSAG
-350 AREGVTALPRSESQA
+350 AHEGIQVTSKVESSTFVGSMEKIV
-365 YAKAIARIVEAI
+365 YAIVN
-377 GKKQYGGLSD
+377 KNYTGLHD
-387 LFTAEGHDMF
+387 LFTEEGYKMF
-397 DRLIHYG
+397 ESLIHYG

-410 QATRDTY
+410 KATRDTY

-425 VVCRSIPMQF
+425 TVCRSIPMQF

-444 TEDVTFTFNSDGLIE
+444 TEDVTFTFNKEGLIE

-474 SMQGEAW
+474 SMEGEAW

-494 NYKTAFALKRL
+494 NYKTAYALKRL

-513 DDAVIIVGHVVKKA
+513 DDAVIIIGHVVKKL
-527 EKRREGDAQ
+527 EKKRDGDAN

-554 MAQLKRCF
+554 IEQLKRCF
-562 ASNQFINIR
+562 KSNQFINIR

>member
-1 MYNEMNFRMRIRSA
+1 MKRFVMTLILALALPSVWTGVASA
-15 LSAALLAMA
+15 DNRAS
-24 LLCGAPGAYAAKPD
+24 
-38 AAEKAA
+38 KAQQTA
-44 QAIMDNPDYI
+44 DAIMADDSYI
-54 YGTGTGPDRQTA
+54 YGNGVGNDRQEA
-66 MQAALGNMTTKISVN
+66 MQSALADMIGKISVN
-81 IAASSSLHESET
+81 IASSSSYTADET
-93 INSDGSIDSNSQMQ
+93 MHGDGSIDSNNRMSM
-107 LVVKSYSAPANLEGV
+107 VIKSYSAPANLEGV
-122 ETIWLSDKAPEFK
+122 ESVWLSDKAPDFRV
-135 AMTYLKRSQVEKM
+135 MTYLKRSQVEKM

-157 NLAREGMRA
+157 NLVREGIRA
-166 EEAGKIDLAL
+166 EEGGKIDLAL
-176 RYLYQ
+176 RYLYH
-181 AYVVLGSLPDAR
+181 AYAILGSLPDAR
-193 TLKVD
+193 SLTVD
-198 IDGTERLLSTWIP
+198 IDGTPRLLSAWIP

-216 ICAGVKFGIADVSKP
+216 ICAGVRFGIAEVSKP

-236 RTISLMAHY
+236 RTVSIMAHY
-245 KGEPV
+245 KDEPV
-250 TSIGFSYWRGS
+250 TSIGFSYWRGP
-261 QGQSPVLIARDGMSE
+261 QGQSPVLTARDGMSE
-276 IEVSPTTP
+276 IEVGPATP

-306 QPLLEGFNG
+306 EPLLDSFNG
-315 AGLVPNAHVTLT
+315 AGLVPNAHVTLAK
-327 NSAKELKSD
+327 SAKALKSD
-336 KKETQAFKEAVAAG
+336 KQETKAFKEAVSAG
-350 AREGVTALPRSESQA
+350 ADEGISVTSKEESA
-365 YAKAIARIVEAI
+365 PCVGAMEKIVYAIVN
-377 GKKQYGGLSD
+377 KKYDGIKE
-387 LFTAEGHDMF
+387 LFTDEGYSMF
-397 DRLIHYG
+397 ESLIHYG
-404 NAKILG
+404 NARILG
-410 QATRDTY
+410 KATRDTY
-417 EFYPMKER
+417 GFYPMKDR
-425 VVCRSIPMQF
+425 TVCRSIPMQF

-494 NYKTAFALKRL
+494 NYRTAFALKRL

-527 EKRREGDAQ
+527 EKRRVGDAE

-548 KTKAEY
+548 KSKAEY
-554 MAQLKRCF
+554 LAQLKRCF
-562 ASNQFINIR
+562 ASNQFVNIR
-571 FANTDVG
+571 FANTEVG

-639 DSPYNGIF
+639 DSPYSGIF

>member
-1 MYNEMNFRMRIRSA
+1 MKRKI
-15 LSAALLAMA
+15 LTLVAAIAMSSLCGGMAMA
-24 LLCGAPGAYAAKPD
+24 DRLSQ
-38 AAEKAA
+38 AEQTA
-44 QAIMDNPDYI
+44 QKIMEDDNYL
-54 YGTGTGPDRQTA
+54 YGVGVGSDRQEA
-66 MQAALGNMTTKISVN
+66 MQGALADMIAKISVN
-81 IAASSSLHESET
+81 ISSSSSYSANESM
-93 INSDGSIDSNSQMQ
+93 NADGSLDSKMNMQ
-107 LVVKSYSAPANLEGV
+107 IVIKSYSAPANLEGV
-122 ETIWLSDKAPEFK
+122 ESIWLSDKAPEFRVV
-135 AMTYLKRSQVEKM
+135 TYLKQSQVEKM
-148 FERRRDNVA
+148 FERRRDNVS
-157 NLAREGMRA
+157 NLVREGMRA

-181 AYVVLGSLPDAR
+181 AYVILGSLPDAR
-193 TLKVD
+193 SFHTK
-198 IDGTERLLSTWIP
+198 IDGTPRLLYTWIP

-216 ICAGVKFGIADVSKP
+216 ICANVKFGIAEVSKP

-236 RTISLMAHY
+236 KTVSIMAHY
-245 KGEPV
+245 KDEPV
-250 TSIGFSYWRGS
+250 TSLGFSYWRGS
-261 QGQSPVLIARDGMSE
+261 QGQSPIITARDGMSE
-276 IEVSPTTP
+276 IEVTPTTP

-301 LVPEF
+301 LIPEF
-306 QPLLEGFNG
+306 QPLLEAFNG
-315 AGLVPNAHVTLT
+315 AGMVPNAHVSLAE
-327 NSAKELKSD
+327 NAKGLKSD
-336 KKETQAFKEAVAAG
+336 KKEAQAFKEAVSAG
-350 AREGVTALPRSESQA
+350 AHEGINVVSKTESSQFVGSME
-365 YAKAIARIVEAI
+365 KIVFSI
-377 GKKQYGGLSD
+377 VNKNYSGLKP
-387 LFTAEGHDMF
+387 LFTEEGYKMF
-397 DRLIHYG
+397 ESLIHYG

-410 QATRDTY
+410 KATRDTY
-417 EFYPMKER
+417 EFYPMKDR

-444 TEDVTFTFNSDGLIE
+444 TEDVTFTFNKDGLIE

-474 SMQGEAW
+474 SMEGEAW
-481 SDYMKMVVVTFLE
+481 TDYMKMVVVTFLE

-513 DDAVIIVGHVVKKA
+513 DDAVIIVGHVVKKL
-527 EKRREGDAQ
+527 EKRREGDAN

-554 MAQLKRCF
+554 IDQLKRCF

>member
-1 MYNEMNFRMRIRSA
+1 MILALALPSVWTGVASA
-15 LSAALLAMA
+15 DNRAS
-24 LLCGAPGAYAAKPD
+24 
-38 AAEKAA
+38 KAQQTA
-44 QAIMDNPDYI
+44 DAIMADDSYI
-54 YGTGTGPDRQTA
+54 YGNGVGNDRQEA
-66 MQAALGNMTTKISVN
+66 MQSALADMIGKISVN
-81 IAASSSLHESET
+81 IASSSSYTADET
-93 INSDGSIDSNSQMQ
+93 MHGDGSIDSNNRMSM
-107 LVVKSYSAPANLEGV
+107 VIKSYSAPANLEGV
-122 ETIWLSDKAPEFK
+122 ESVWLSDKAPDFRV
-135 AMTYLKRSQVEKM
+135 MTYLKRSQVEKM

-157 NLAREGMRA
+157 NLVREGIRA
-166 EEAGKIDLAL
+166 EEGGKIDLAL
-176 RYLYQ
+176 RYLYH
-181 AYVVLGSLPDAR
+181 AYAILGSLPDAR
-193 TLKVD
+193 SLTVD
-198 IDGTERLLSTWIP
+198 IDGTPRLLSAWIP

-216 ICAGVKFGIADVSKP
+216 ICAGVRFGIAEVSKP

-236 RTISLMAHY
+236 RTVSIMAHY
-245 KGEPV
+245 KDEPV
-250 TSIGFSYWRGS
+250 TSIGFSYWRGP
-261 QGQSPVLIARDGMSE
+261 QGQSPVLTARDGMSE
-276 IEVSPTTP
+276 IEVGPATP

-306 QPLLEGFNG
+306 EPLLDSFNG
-315 AGLVPNAHVTLT
+315 AGLVPNAHVTLAK
-327 NSAKELKSD
+327 SAKALKSD
-336 KKETQAFKEAVAAG
+336 KQETKAFKEAVSAG
-350 AREGVTALPRSESQA
+350 ADEGISVTSKEESA
-365 YAKAIARIVEAI
+365 PCVGAMEKIVYAIVN
-377 GKKQYGGLSD
+377 KKYDGIKE
-387 LFTAEGHDMF
+387 LFTDEGYSMF
-397 DRLIHYG
+397 ESLIHYG
-404 NAKILG
+404 NARILG
-410 QATRDTY
+410 KATRDTY
-417 EFYPMKER
+417 GFYPMKDR
-425 VVCRSIPMQF
+425 TVCRSIPMQF

-494 NYKTAFALKRL
+494 NYRTAFALKRL

-527 EKRREGDAQ
+527 EKRRVGDAE

-548 KTKAEY
+548 KSKAEY
-554 MAQLKRCF
+554 LAQLKRCF
-562 ASNQFINIR
+562 ASNQFVNIR
-571 FANTDVG
+571 FANTEVG

-639 DSPYNGIF
+639 DSPYSGIF

>member
-1 MYNEMNFRMRIRSA
+1 MKRFVMTLILALALPSVWTGVASA
-15 LSAALLAMA
+15 DNRAS
-24 LLCGAPGAYAAKPD
+24 
-38 AAEKAA
+38 KAQQTA
-44 QAIMDNPDYI
+44 DAIMADDSYI
-54 YGTGTGPDRQTA
+54 YGNGVGNDRQEA
-66 MQAALGNMTTKISVN
+66 MQSALADMIGKISVN
-81 IAASSSLHESET
+81 IASSSSYTADET
-93 INSDGSIDSNSQMQ
+93 MHGDGSIDSNNRMSM
-107 LVVKSYSAPANLEGV
+107 VIKSYSAPANLEGV
-122 ETIWLSDKAPEFK
+122 ESVWLSDKAPDFRV
-135 AMTYLKRSQVEKM
+135 MTYLKRSQVEKM

-157 NLAREGMRA
+157 NLVREGIRA
-166 EEAGKIDLAL
+166 EEGGKIDLAL
-176 RYLYQ
+176 RYLYH
-181 AYVVLGSLPDAR
+181 AYAILGSLPDAR
-193 TLKVD
+193 SLTVD
-198 IDGTERLLSTWIP
+198 IDGTPRLLSAWIP

-216 ICAGVKFGIADVSKP
+216 ICAGVRFGIAEVSKP

-236 RTISLMAHY
+236 RTVSIMAHY
-245 KGEPV
+245 KDEPV
-250 TSIGFSYWRGS
+250 TSIGFSYWRGP
-261 QGQSPVLIARDGMSE
+261 QGQSPVLTARDGMSE
-276 IEVSPTTP
+276 IEVGPATP

-306 QPLLEGFNG
+306 EPLLDSFNG
-315 AGLVPNAHVTLT
+315 AGLVPNAHVTLAK
-327 NSAKELKSD
+327 SAKALKSD
-336 KKETQAFKEAVAAG
+336 KQETKAFKEAVSAG
-350 AREGVTALPRSESQA
+350 ADEGISVTSKEESA
-365 YAKAIARIVEAI
+365 PCVGAMEKIVYAIVN
-377 GKKQYGGLSD
+377 KKYDGIKE
-387 LFTAEGHDMF
+387 LFTDEGYSMF
-397 DRLIHYG
+397 ESLIHYG
-404 NAKILG
+404 NARILG
-410 QATRDTY
+410 KATRDTY
-417 EFYPMKER
+417 GFYPMKDR
-425 VVCRSIPMQF
+425 TVCRSIPMQF

-474 SMQGEAW
+474 SMQGDAW

-494 NYKTAFALKRL
+494 NYRTAFALKRL

-527 EKRREGDAQ
+527 EKRRVGDAE

-548 KTKAEY
+548 KSKTEY
-554 MAQLKRCF
+554 LAQLKRCF
-562 ASNQFINIR
+562 ASNQFVNIR
-571 FANTDVG
+571 FANTEVG

-639 DSPYNGIF
+639 DSPYSGIF

>member
-1 MYNEMNFRMRIRSA
+1 MIGKKAITIIALVMASLAGSHASA
-15 LSAALLAMA
+15 E
-24 LLCGAPGAYAAKPD
+24 APLT
-38 AAEKAA
+38 AAEQNA
-44 QAIMDNPDYI
+44 QKIMDNDSYL
-54 YGTGTGPDRQTA
+54 YGVGTGADRQEA
-66 MQAALGNMTTKISVN
+66 MQFALHDMISKISVN
-81 IAASSSLHESET
+81 ISSSSSYTGSET
-93 INSDGSIDSNSQMQ
+93 MRSDGSMDSQNRMQM
-107 LVVKSYSAPANLEGV
+107 VIKSYSAPANLEGV
-122 ETIWLSDKAPEFK
+122 ESIWLSDKAPEYK
-135 AMTYLKRSQVEKM
+135 VMTYLKRSEVEKM

-157 NLAREGMRA
+157 NLVREGMRA
-166 EEAGKIDLAL
+166 EEAGKIDFAL
-176 RYLYQ
+176 RYLYH
-181 AYVVLGSLPDAR
+181 AYVILGSLPDAR
-193 TLKVD
+193 TMKVD
-198 IDGTERLLSTWIP
+198 VDGTPRLLSTWIP

-216 ICAGVKFGIADVSKP
+216 ICAGVRFGIAEVSKP

-236 RTISLMAHY
+236 RTVSIMAHY

-250 TSIGFSYWRGS
+250 TSVGFSYWRGP
-261 QGQSPVLIARDGMSE
+261 QGQSPILTARDGMSE

-306 QPLLEGFNG
+306 QPLLDAFNG
-315 AGLVPNAHVTLT
+315 AGLVPNAHVTLAE
-327 NSAKELKSD
+327 NAKALKSD
-336 KKETQAFKEAVAAG
+336 KKETNAFNEAIAAG
-350 AREGVTALPRSESQA
+350 AREGVTAMENGHSKE
-365 YAKAIARIVEAI
+365 YAKAIDRIVKAVET
-377 GKKQYGGLSD
+377 KQYGGLKD
-387 LFTAEGHDMF
+387 LFTDEGYDMF

-410 QATRDTY
+410 RATRDTY
-417 EFYPMKER
+417 DFYPMKER

-444 TEDVTFTFNSDGLIE
+444 TEDVTFTFNQEGLIE
-459 SLAFGLGSVARKDIF
+459 SMAFGLGSVARKDIF
-474 SMQGEAW
+474 AMQGEAW

-513 DDAVIIVGHVVKKA
+513 DDAVIIIGHVVKKLD
-527 EKRREGDAQ
+527 KRRDGDAN

-543 VTYAR
+543 VTYAL

-554 MAQLKRCF
+554 MDQLKRCF
-562 ASNQFINIR
+562 ASNQFINIQ
-571 FANTDVG
+571 FANTEVG

-639 DSPYNGIF
+639 GSKYNGIF

>member
-1 MYNEMNFRMRIRSA
+1 MKRKLLTLA
-15 LSAALLAMA
+15 LAIVLPSLWGGMAFAAHLS
-24 LLCGAPGAYAAKPD
+24 K
-38 AAEKAA
+38 AEETA
-44 QAIMDNPDYI
+44 QKIMDDDNYL
-54 YGTGTGPDRQTA
+54 YGTGVGSDRQEA
-66 MQAALGNMTTKISVN
+66 MQAALSDMIGKISVN
-81 IAASSSLHESET
+81 ITSSTTLTGSET
-93 INSDGSIDSNSQMQ
+93 LNADGSIDSQSQMQ
-107 LVVKSYSAPANLEGV
+107 TMIKSYSAPANLEGV
-122 ETIWLSDKAPEFK
+122 ESIWLSDKAPDFRV
-135 AMTYLKRSQVEKM
+135 MTYLKRTEVEKM

-157 NLAREGMRA
+157 NLVREGMRA
-166 EEAGKIDLAL
+166 EETGKIDLAL

-181 AYVVLGSLPDAR
+181 AYVILGSLPNSRSFEAN
-193 TLKVD
+193 
-198 IDGTERLLSTWIP
+198 IDGTPRLLSTWIP

-216 ICAGVKFGIADVSKP
+216 ICANVRFGIAEVSKP

-236 RTISLMAHY
+236 KTVSIMAHY

-261 QGQSPVLIARDGMSE
+261 QGQSPILTARDGMSE
-276 IEVSPTTP
+276 IEVTPTTP

-306 QPLLEGFNG
+306 QPLLEAFNG
-315 AGLVPNAHVTLT
+315 AGLVPNAHVSLT
-327 NSAKELKSD
+327 ENAKGLKSD
-336 KKETQAFKEAVAAG
+336 KKEAQAFKEAVSAG
-350 AREGVTALPRSESQA
+350 AHEGISITSKEESSPLVGSME
-365 YAKAIARIVEAI
+365 KIVYSI
-377 GKKQYGGLSD
+377 VNKKYTGLQE
-387 LFTAEGHDMF
+387 LFTEEGYQMF
-397 DRLIHYG
+397 ESLIHYG

-410 QATRDTY
+410 KATRETY
-417 EFYPMKER
+417 EFYPMKDR
-425 VVCRSIPMQF
+425 IVCRSIPMQF

-444 TEDVTFTFNSDGLIE
+444 TEDVTFTFNKDGLIE

-474 SMQGEAW
+474 SMEGEAW

-527 EKRREGDAQ
+527 EKRHVGDTQ

-554 MAQLKRCF
+554 MEQLKRCF

>member
-1 MYNEMNFRMRIRSA
+1 MKRFVMTLILALALPSVWTGVASA
-15 LSAALLAMA
+15 DNRAS
-24 LLCGAPGAYAAKPD
+24 
-38 AAEKAA
+38 KAQQTA
-44 QAIMDNPDYI
+44 DAIMADDSYI
-54 YGTGTGPDRQTA
+54 YGNGVGNDRQEA
-66 MQAALGNMTTKISVN
+66 MQSALADMIGKISVN
-81 IAASSSLHESET
+81 IASSSSYTADET
-93 INSDGSIDSNSQMQ
+93 MHGDGSIDSNNRMSM
-107 LVVKSYSAPANLEGV
+107 VIKSYSAPANLEGV
-122 ETIWLSDKAPEFK
+122 ESVWLSDKAPDFRV
-135 AMTYLKRSQVEKM
+135 MTYLKRSQVEKM

-157 NLAREGMRA
+157 NLVREGIRA
-166 EEAGKIDLAL
+166 EEGGKIDLAL
-176 RYLYQ
+176 RYLYH
-181 AYVVLGSLPDAR
+181 AYAILGSLPDAR
-193 TLKVD
+193 SLTVD
-198 IDGTERLLSTWIP
+198 IDGTPRLLSAWIP

-216 ICAGVKFGIADVSKP
+216 ICAGVRFGIAEVSKP

-236 RTISLMAHY
+236 RTVSIMAHY
-245 KGEPV
+245 KDEPV
-250 TSIGFSYWRGS
+250 TSIGFSYWRGP
-261 QGQSPVLIARDGMSE
+261 QGQSPVLTARDGMSE
-276 IEVSPTTP
+276 IEVGPATP

-306 QPLLEGFNG
+306 EPLLDSFNG
-315 AGLVPNAHVTLT
+315 AGLVPNAHVTLAK
-327 NSAKELKSD
+327 SAKALKSD
-336 KKETQAFKEAVAAG
+336 KQETKAFKEAVSAG
-350 AREGVTALPRSESQA
+350 ADEGISVTSKEESA
-365 YAKAIARIVEAI
+365 PCVGAMEKIVYAIVN
-377 GKKQYGGLSD
+377 KKYDGIKE
-387 LFTAEGHDMF
+387 LFTDEGYSMF
-397 DRLIHYG
+397 ESLIHYG
-404 NAKILG
+404 NARILG
-410 QATRDTY
+410 KATRDTY
-417 EFYPMKER
+417 GFYPMKDR
-425 VVCRSIPMQF
+425 TVCRSIPMQF

-494 NYKTAFALKRL
+494 NYRTAFALKRL

-527 EKRREGDAQ
+527 EKRRVGDAE

-548 KTKAEY
+548 KSKTEY
-554 MAQLKRCF
+554 LAQLKRCF
-562 ASNQFINIR
+562 ASNQFVNIR
-571 FANTDVG
+571 FANTEVG

-639 DSPYNGIF
+639 DSPYSGIF

>member
-1 MYNEMNFRMRIRSA
+1 MKRKLLTLA
-15 LSAALLAMA
+15 LAFALPSFWGGIAMA
-24 LLCGAPGAYAAKPD
+24 ERLSQ
-38 AAEKAA
+38 AEQTA
-44 QAIMDNPDYI
+44 QQIMQNPDYLH
-54 YGTGTGPDRQTA
+54 GVGVGADRQEA
-66 MQAALGNMTTKISVN
+66 MQGALADMIAKISVN
-81 IAASSSLHESET
+81 ISSSSSYSANESM
-93 INSDGSIDSNSQMQ
+93 NADGSLDSKMNMQ
-107 LVVKSYSAPANLEGV
+107 TVIKSYSAPANLEGV
-122 ETIWLSDKAPEFK
+122 ESIWLSDKAPEFRVV
-135 AMTYLKRSQVEKM
+135 TYLKQSQVEKM
-148 FERRRDNVA
+148 FERRRDNVS
-157 NLAREGMRA
+157 NLVREGMRA

-181 AYVVLGSLPDAR
+181 AYVILGSLPDAR
-193 TLKVD
+193 SFQAK
-198 IDGTERLLSTWIP
+198 IDGTPRPLFTWIP

-216 ICAGVKFGIADVSKP
+216 ICANVKFGIAEVSKP

-236 RTISLMAHY
+236 KTVSIMAHY

-250 TSIGFSYWRGS
+250 TSLGFSYWRGS
-261 QGQSPVLIARDGMSE
+261 QGQSPIITVRDGISE
-276 IEVSPTTP
+276 IEVTPTTP

-301 LVPEF
+301 LIPEF
-306 QPLLEGFNG
+306 QPLLEAFNG
-315 AGLVPNAHVTLT
+315 AGMVPNAHISLT
-327 NSAKELKSD
+327 ENAKGLKSD
-336 KKETQAFKEAVAAG
+336 KKEAQAFKEAVSAG
-350 AREGVTALPRSESQA
+350 AHEGINIVSKNESSP
-365 YAKAIARIVEAI
+365 YVGVMEKIVYSI
-377 GKKQYGGLSD
+377 VNKNYSGLKP
-387 LFTAEGHDMF
+387 LFTEEGYKMF
-397 DRLIHYG
+397 ESLIHYG

-410 QATRDTY
+410 KATRDTY

-444 TEDVTFTFNSDGLIE
+444 TEDVTFTFNKDGLIE

-474 SMQGEAW
+474 AMEGEAW
-481 SDYMKMVVVTFLE
+481 TDYMKMVVVTFLE

-513 DDAVIIVGHVVKKA
+513 DDAVIIVGHVVKKL
-527 EKRREGDAQ
+527 EKRREGDTN

-554 MAQLKRCF
+554 IDQLKRCF

-639 DSPYNGIF
+639 ESPYNGIF

>member
-1 MYNEMNFRMRIRSA
+1 MILALALPSVWTGVASA
-15 LSAALLAMA
+15 DNRAS
-24 LLCGAPGAYAAKPD
+24 
-38 AAEKAA
+38 KAQQTA
-44 QAIMDNPDYI
+44 DAIMADDSYI
-54 YGTGTGPDRQTA
+54 YGNGVGNDRQEA
-66 MQAALGNMTTKISVN
+66 MQSALADMIGKISVN
-81 IAASSSLHESET
+81 IASSSSYTADET
-93 INSDGSIDSNSQMQ
+93 MHGDGSIDSNNRMSM
-107 LVVKSYSAPANLEGV
+107 VIKSYSAPANLEGV
-122 ETIWLSDKAPEFK
+122 ESVWLSDKAPDFRV
-135 AMTYLKRSQVEKM
+135 MTYLKRSQVEKM

-157 NLAREGMRA
+157 NLVREGIRA
-166 EEAGKIDLAL
+166 EEGGKIDLAL
-176 RYLYQ
+176 RYLYH
-181 AYVVLGSLPDAR
+181 AYAILGSLPDAR
-193 TLKVD
+193 SLTVD
-198 IDGTERLLSTWIP
+198 IDGTPRLLSAWIP

-216 ICAGVKFGIADVSKP
+216 ICAGVRFGIAEVSKP

-236 RTISLMAHY
+236 RTVSIMAHY
-245 KGEPV
+245 KDEPV
-250 TSIGFSYWRGS
+250 TSIGFSYWRGP
-261 QGQSPVLIARDGMSE
+261 QGQSPVLTARDGMSE
-276 IEVSPTTP
+276 IEVGPATP

-306 QPLLEGFNG
+306 EPLLDSFNG
-315 AGLVPNAHVTLT
+315 AGLVPNAHVTLAK
-327 NSAKELKSD
+327 SAKALKSD
-336 KKETQAFKEAVAAG
+336 KQETKAFKEAVSAG
-350 AREGVTALPRSESQA
+350 ADEGISVTSKEESA
-365 YAKAIARIVEAI
+365 PCVGAMEKIVYAIVN
-377 GKKQYGGLSD
+377 KKYDGIKE
-387 LFTAEGHDMF
+387 LFTDEGYSMF
-397 DRLIHYG
+397 ESLIHYG
-404 NAKILG
+404 NARILG
-410 QATRDTY
+410 KATRDTY
-417 EFYPMKER
+417 GFYPMKDR
-425 VVCRSIPMQF
+425 TVCRSIPMQF

-474 SMQGEAW
+474 AMQGEAW

-494 NYKTAFALKRL
+494 NYRTAFALKRL

-527 EKRREGDAQ
+527 EKRRVGDAE

-554 MAQLKRCF
+554 LAQLKRCF
-562 ASNQFINIR
+562 ASNQFVNIR
-571 FANTDVG
+571 FANTEVG

-639 DSPYNGIF
+639 DSPYSGIF

>member
-1 MYNEMNFRMRIRSA
+1 MTLILALALPSVWTGVASA
-15 LSAALLAMA
+15 DNRAS
-24 LLCGAPGAYAAKPD
+24 
-38 AAEKAA
+38 KAQQTA
-44 QAIMDNPDYI
+44 DAIMADDSYI
-54 YGTGTGPDRQTA
+54 YGNGVGNDRQEA
-66 MQAALGNMTTKISVN
+66 MQSALADMIGKISVN
-81 IAASSSLHESET
+81 IASSSSYTADET
-93 INSDGSIDSNSQMQ
+93 MHGDGSIDSNNRMSM
-107 LVVKSYSAPANLEGV
+107 VIKSYSAPANLEGV
-122 ETIWLSDKAPEFK
+122 ESVWLSDKAPDFRV
-135 AMTYLKRSQVEKM
+135 MTYLKRSQVEKM

-157 NLAREGMRA
+157 NLVREGIRA
-166 EEAGKIDLAL
+166 EEGGKIDLAL
-176 RYLYQ
+176 RYLYH
-181 AYVVLGSLPDAR
+181 AYAILGSLPDAR
-193 TLKVD
+193 SLTVD
-198 IDGTERLLSTWIP
+198 IDGTPRLLSAWIP

-216 ICAGVKFGIADVSKP
+216 ICAGVRFGIAEVSKP

-236 RTISLMAHY
+236 RTVSIMAHY
-245 KGEPV
+245 KDEPV
-250 TSIGFSYWRGS
+250 TSIGFSYWRGP
-261 QGQSPVLIARDGMSE
+261 QGQSPVLTARDGMSE
-276 IEVSPTTP
+276 IEVGPATP

-306 QPLLEGFNG
+306 EPLLDSFNG
-315 AGLVPNAHVTLT
+315 AGLVPNAHVTLAK
-327 NSAKELKSD
+327 SAKALKSD
-336 KKETQAFKEAVAAG
+336 KQETKAFKEAVSAG
-350 AREGVTALPRSESQA
+350 ADEGISVTSKEESA
-365 YAKAIARIVEAI
+365 PCVGAMEKIVYAIVN
-377 GKKQYGGLSD
+377 KKYDGIKE
-387 LFTAEGHDMF
+387 LFTDEGYSMF
-397 DRLIHYG
+397 ESLIHYG
-404 NAKILG
+404 NARILG
-410 QATRDTY
+410 KATRDTY
-417 EFYPMKER
+417 GFYPMKDR
-425 VVCRSIPMQF
+425 TVCRSIPMQF

-494 NYKTAFALKRL
+494 NYRTAFALKRL

-527 EKRREGDAQ
+527 EKRRVGDAE

-548 KTKAEY
+548 KSKAEY
-554 MAQLKRCF
+554 LAQLKRCF
-562 ASNQFINIR
+562 ASNQFVNIR
-571 FANTDVG
+571 FANTEVG

-616 EPIIKVRTWQPE
+616 EPIIKIRTWQPE

-639 DSPYNGIF
+639 DSPYSGIF

>member
-1 MYNEMNFRMRIRSA
+1 MKRIFLTLAIAFAMSSICGGTANADNRS
-15 LSAALLAMA
+15 SQ
-24 LLCGAPGAYAAKPD
+24 
-38 AAEKAA
+38 AEQAA
-44 QAIMDNPDYI
+44 QKIMDDENYL
-54 YGTGTGPDRQTA
+54 YGTGTGNDRQEA
-66 MQAALGNMTTKISVN
+66 MQAALADMIGKISVN
-81 IAASSSLHESET
+81 ISSSSQYSADET
-93 INSDGSIDSNSQMQ
+93 LNSDGSLDSNTRMQ
-107 LVVKSYSAPANLEGV
+107 TVIKSYSAPANLEGV
-122 ETIWLSDKAPEFK
+122 ESLWLSDKAPEFRV
-135 AMTYLKRSQVEKM
+135 MTYLKRTEVEKM

-157 NLAREGMRA
+157 NLVREGMRA

-176 RYLYQ
+176 RYLYH
-181 AYVVLGSLPDAR
+181 AYVILGSLPDAR
-193 TLKVD
+193 TFTIDV
-198 IDGTERLLSTWIP
+198 DGTKRLLSTWIP
-211 EQMRD
+211 EEMRD
-216 ICAGVKFGIADVSKP
+216 ICAGVRFGIAEVSKP

-236 RTISLMAHY
+236 RTVSIMAHY

-261 QGQSPVLIARDGMSE
+261 QGQSPILTARDGMSE

-306 QPLLEGFNG
+306 QPLLEAFNG

-327 NSAKELKSD
+327 ESAKALKSD
-336 KKETQAFKEAVAAG
+336 KKEAQAFKEAVSAG
-350 AREGVTALPRSESQA
+350 AHEGIAAMTRDESSP
-365 YAKAIARIVEAI
+365 YSGAIEKIVYSI
-377 GKKQYGGLSD
+377 INKKYTGIKE
-387 LFTAEGHDMF
+387 LFTEEGYKMF
-397 DRLIHYG
+397 ESLIHYG

-410 QATRDTY
+410 KATRDTY
-417 EFYPMKER
+417 EFYPMKDR
-425 VVCRSIPMQF
+425 TVCRSIPMQF

-444 TEDVTFTFNSDGLIE
+444 TEDVTFTFNKEGLIE

-474 SMQGEAW
+474 SMEGEAW

-513 DDAVIIVGHVVKKA
+513 DDAVIIIGHVVKKA
-527 EKRREGDAQ
+527 DKRREGDAT

-554 MAQLKRCF
+554 MEQLKRCF

>member
-1 MYNEMNFRMRIRSA
+1 MKRFVMTLILALALPSVWTGVASA
-15 LSAALLAMA
+15 DNRAS
-24 LLCGAPGAYAAKPD
+24 
-38 AAEKAA
+38 KAQQTA
-44 QAIMDNPDYI
+44 DAIMADDSYI
-54 YGTGTGPDRQTA
+54 YGNGVGNDRQEA
-66 MQAALGNMTTKISVN
+66 MQSALADMIGKISVN
-81 IAASSSLHESET
+81 IASSSSYTADET
-93 INSDGSIDSNSQMQ
+93 MHGDGSIDSNNRMSM
-107 LVVKSYSAPANLEGV
+107 VIKSYSAPANLEGV
-122 ETIWLSDKAPEFK
+122 ESVWLSDKAPDFRV
-135 AMTYLKRSQVEKM
+135 MTYLKRSQVEKM

-157 NLAREGMRA
+157 NLVREGIRA
-166 EEAGKIDLAL
+166 EEGGKIDLAL
-176 RYLYQ
+176 RYLYH
-181 AYVVLGSLPDAR
+181 AYAILGSLPDAR
-193 TLKVD
+193 SLTVD
-198 IDGTERLLSTWIP
+198 IDGTPRLLSAWIP

-216 ICAGVKFGIADVSKP
+216 ICAGVRFGIAEVSKP

-236 RTISLMAHY
+236 RTVSIMAHY
-245 KGEPV
+245 KDEPV
-250 TSIGFSYWRGS
+250 TSIGFSYWRGP
-261 QGQSPVLIARDGMSE
+261 QGQSPVLTARDGMSE
-276 IEVSPTTP
+276 IEVGPATP

-306 QPLLEGFNG
+306 EPLLDSFNG
-315 AGLVPNAHVTLT
+315 AGLVPNAHVTLAK
-327 NSAKELKSD
+327 SAKALKSD
-336 KKETQAFKEAVAAG
+336 KQETKAFKEAVSAG
-350 AREGVTALPRSESQA
+350 ADEGISVTSKEESA
-365 YAKAIARIVEAI
+365 PCVGAMEKIVYAIVN
-377 GKKQYGGLSD
+377 KKYDGIKE
-387 LFTAEGHDMF
+387 LFTDEGYSMF
-397 DRLIHYG
+397 ESLIHYG
-404 NAKILG
+404 NARILG
-410 QATRDTY
+410 KATRDTY
-417 EFYPMKER
+417 GFYPMKDR
-425 VVCRSIPMQF
+425 AVCRSIPMQF

-494 NYKTAFALKRL
+494 NYRTAFALKRL

-527 EKRREGDAQ
+527 EKRRVGDAE

-548 KTKAEY
+548 KSKAEY
-554 MAQLKRCF
+554 LAQLKRCF
-562 ASNQFINIR
+562 ASNQFVNIR
-571 FANTDVG
+571 FANTEVG

-639 DSPYNGIF
+639 DSPYSGIF